1 MRPWY
6 LLLLATAAVGSAA
19 PSLRGQ
25 TGMWFGIVR
34 AEPEP
39 ERGAM
44 RLGGGV
50 GCGLVGGGLLACFG
64 GLRRAR
70 GAESVPAVV
79 GHEFVAFFETE
90 HKHDTHMPAVVGSWQ
105 EWNVAEAVPLH
116 RDAGIVRWTATVDLA
131 QEVLAAGIEFKYVLL
146 PVDGGSDSV
155 LWEDGPNRE
164 LRLEGVNATGAGQH
178 IRHELNAAPSYAE
191 VSFRARVGEAYSL
204 KEGEFVAVV
213 GSSTALGRW
222 NPEMAM
228 RLTESTVDAG
238 MWEAKLS
245 MPLGKE
251 VEFKFVVLDSSEFA
265 SVMWED
271 GPNHRCSTSLD
282 GDVEMDTS
290 THILGA
296 MTAETP
302 DAKSL
307 PRSSSTPGGRLRM
320 AGRKLAGGISR
331 LESFQRILKP
341 FRARAEA

>member
-1 MRPWY
+1 MRPWF

-19 PSLRGQ
+19 PSPRGQ

-131 QEVLAAGIEFKYVLL
+131 QVRGLCV
-146 PVDGGSDSV
+146 
-155 LWEDGPNRE
+155 
-164 LRLEGVNATGAGQH
+164 
-178 IRHELNAAPSYAE
+178 
-191 VSFRARVGEAYSL
+191 RARRTHSL
-204 KEGEFVAVV
+204 CAC
-213 GSSTALGRW
+213 AHL
-222 NPEMAM
+222 
-228 RLTESTVDAG
+228 TVD
-238 MWEAKLS
+238 S
-245 MPLGKE
+245 
-251 VEFKFVVLDSSEFA
+251 
-265 SVMWED
+265 
-271 GPNHRCSTSLD
+271 
-282 GDVEMDTS
+282 
-290 THILGA
+290 
-296 MTAETP
+296 
-302 DAKSL
+302 
-307 PRSSSTPGGRLRM
+307 
-320 AGRKLAGGISR
+320 
-331 LESFQRILKP
+331 
-341 FRARAEA
+341 